1 MDVHVRHGARGGG
14 QGRRYNSPY
23 RNPAEIPVLRKFWLL
38 FAQACTLCL
47 AALFVVA
54 TLRPDL
60 LPRLSGRG
68 SNVVTLQES
77 AAPAATGGAAQPAS
91 YADAA
96 RRAMPAVVNIY
107 SSKVIKSRNP
117 VLDDSLLQKLFPD
130 FAQRIPARRATNLG
144 SGVIVAPEGYVLT
157 NHHVVDGADDI
168 ELVLSDG
175 RQVRARVRGSDPE
188 SDLAVLKAD
197 GENLPAITFG
207 AADSLQVGDVVLA
220 IGNPFGFGNTVTMG
234 IVSALGRNHLGIN
247 RFEDFIQTDAAI
259 NPGNSGGALVDA
271 AGHLV
276 GINSTI
282 YSQTGASTGI
292 GFAIPVSLAR
302 SVLEQIIKDGEVTRG
317 WLGIEPQPIT
327 REIAQALALD
337 PAEGV
342 LIRALQR
349 NGPAERAGV
358 LARDV
363 VLEIGG
369 KPTPDVPQLL
379 ARIAELAPGS
389 SAKVKVWRDGKP
401 LEMDVT
407 VGKRPKPLPQ

>member
-1 MDVHVRHGARGGG
+1 L
-14 QGRRYNSPY
+14 
-23 RNPAEIPVLRKFWLL
+23 LRKFWLL
-38 FAQACTLCL
+38 FAQACTLCI
-47 AALFVVA
+47 AVLFVVA

-60 LPRLSGRG
+60 LPRLSGKAA
-68 SNVVTLQES
+68 NVVTVQES
-77 AAPAATGGAAQPAS
+77 TAQPPVSTGGASHAVT

-107 SSKVIKSRNP
+107 SSKVVKSRNP
-117 VLDDSLLQKLFPD
+117 VLDDSLLQRLFPD
-130 FAQRIPARRATNLG
+130 FAQRVPSRRATNLG

-168 ELVLSDG
+168 ELVLADG

-207 AADSLQVGDVVLA
+207 TSDSLQVGDVVLA
-220 IGNPFGFGNTVTMG
+220 IGNPFGFGNTVTLG

-259 NPGNSGGALVDA
+259 NPGNSGGALVDS

-317 WLGIEPQPIT
+317 WLGIEPQAMT
-327 REIAQALALD
+327 REIALALALE

-363 VLEIGG
+363 VLEIAG

-379 ARIAELAPGS
+379 ARIAELPPGS
-389 SAKVKVWRDGKP
+389 SAKVKLWREGKP
-401 LEMDVT
+401 VEMDVT
-407 VGKRPKPLPQ
+407 VGKRPKPASQ

>member
-1 MDVHVRHGARGGG
+1 MVDRGS
-14 QGRRYNSPY
+14 RRRSRGYNRGI
-23 RNPAEIPVLRKFWLL
+23 RNPTANPVLRKFWLL

-47 AALFVVA
+47 AVLFVVA

-60 LPRLSGRG
+60 LPRLSGKTA
-68 SNVVTLQES
+68 NVVTVQES
-77 AAPAATGGAAQPAS
+77 TAPAVAGGPAHAVT
-91 YADAA
+91 YANAA

-107 SSKVIKSRNP
+107 SSRVMKSRNP
-117 VLDDSLLQKLFPD
+117 VLDDALLQRLFPD
-130 FAQRIPARRATNLG
+130 FAQRVPSRRATNLG

-168 ELVLSDG
+168 ELVLADG

-207 AADSLQVGDVVLA
+207 TSDSLQVGDVVLA
-220 IGNPFGFGNTVTMG
+220 IGNPFGFGNTVTLG

-282 YSQTGASTGI
+282 YSQTGTSTGI

-317 WLGIEPQPIT
+317 WLGIEPQPMT
-327 REIAQALALD
+327 REVAQALALD

-342 LIRALQR
+342 LIRGLQR

-379 ARIAELAPGS
+379 ARIAELPPGS
-389 SAKVKVWRDGKP
+389 SAKVKIWREGKP
-401 LEMDVT
+401 VEMDVM
-407 VGKRPKPLPQ
+407 VGKRPKPAAQ

>member
-1 MDVHVRHGARGGG
+1 
-14 QGRRYNSPY
+14 
-23 RNPAEIPVLRKFWLL
+23 VLRKFWLL

-47 AALFVVA
+47 AVLFVVA

-60 LPRLSGRG
+60 LPRLSGKPA
-68 SNVVTLQES
+68 NVVTVQES
-77 AAPAATGGAAQPAS
+77 TAAAPAVAGGAAHAVT

-107 SSKVIKSRNP
+107 SSKVVKSRNP
-117 VLDDSLLQKLFPD
+117 VLDDSLLQRLFPD
-130 FAQRIPARRATNLG
+130 FAQRVPSRRATNLG
-144 SGVIVAPEGYVLT
+144 SGVIVASEGYVLT

-168 ELVLSDG
+168 ELVLADG

-207 AADSLQVGDVVLA
+207 TSDGLQVGDVVLA
-220 IGNPFGFGNTVTMG
+220 IGNPFGFGNTVTLG

-317 WLGIEPQPIT
+317 WLGIEPQPMT
-327 REIAQALALD
+327 REVAQALALD

-342 LIRALQR
+342 LIRGLQR

-389 SAKVKVWRDGKP
+389 SAKVKLWREGKP
-401 LEMDVT
+401 VEMDVT
-407 VGKRPKPLPQ
+407 VGKRPKPAQ

>member
-1 MDVHVRHGARGGG
+1 
-14 QGRRYNSPY
+14 
-23 RNPAEIPVLRKFWLL
+23 VLRKFWLL

-47 AALFVVA
+47 AVLFVVA

-60 LPRLSGRG
+60 LPRLSGKAA
-68 SNVVTLQES
+68 SVVTVQE
-77 AAPAATGGAAQPAS
+77 ATTAPSSTVSTAQQTT

-96 RRAMPAVVNIY
+96 KRAMPAVVNIY
-107 SSKVIKSRNP
+107 SSKVVKARDP

-130 FAQRIPARRATNLG
+130 FAQRVPSRRATNLG

-168 ELVLSDG
+168 ELVLADG
-175 RQVRARVRGSDPE
+175 RQVRARVKGSDPE

-207 AADSLQVGDVVLA
+207 TSDALQVGDVVLA
-220 IGNPFGFGNTVTMG
+220 IGNPFGFGNTVTLG

-302 SVLEQIIKDGEVTRG
+302 SVLEQIIRDGEVTRG
-317 WLGIEPQPIT
+317 WLGIEPQAMT
-327 REIAQALALD
+327 REVALALALE

-342 LIRALQR
+342 LIRGLQR

-379 ARIAELAPGS
+379 ARIAELPPGS
-389 SAKVKVWRDGKP
+389 SARVKLWREGKP
-401 LEMDVT
+401 VDLDVT
-407 VGKRPKPLPQ
+407 VGKRPKPVAQ

>member
-1 MDVHVRHGARGGG
+1 M
-14 QGRRYNSPY
+14 
-23 RNPAEIPVLRKFWLL
+23 LRKFWLL

-47 AALFVVA
+47 AVLFVVA

-60 LPRLSGRG
+60 LPRLAGKAA
-68 SNVVTLQES
+68 NVVT
-77 AAPAATGGAAQPAS
+77 AAGVGTAPPAAARPRAS
-91 YADAA
+91 RIVCRAPR

-107 SSKVIKSRNP
+107 SSKAVKARNP
-117 VLDDSLLQKLFPD
+117 VLDDSLLQRLFPD
-130 FAQRIPARRATNLG
+130 FAQRVPSRRATSLG
-144 SGVIVAPEGYVLT
+144 SGVIVASEGYVLT

-168 ELVLSDG
+168 ELVLADG
-175 RQVRARVRGSDPE
+175 RQVRARVKGSDPE
-188 SDLAVLKAD
+188 SDLAVLKVD

-207 AADSLQVGDVVLA
+207 ASDALQVGDVVLA
-220 IGNPFGFGNTVTMG
+220 IGNPFGFGNTVTLG
-234 IVSALGRNHLGIN
+234 IVSALGRNHLGVN

-271 AGHLV
+271 AGLLV

-317 WLGIEPQPIT
+317 WLGIEPQPMT
-327 REIAQALALD
+327 REVAQALALD
-337 PAEGV
+337 AAEGV
-342 LIRALQR
+342 LIRGLQR
-349 NGPAERAGV
+349 NGPAESAGV

-379 ARIAELAPGS
+379 ARIAELLARLQREGQ
-389 SAKVKVWRDGKP
+389 ALARRQVRRDGRDGGQAAEACP
-401 LEMDVT
+401 
-407 VGKRPKPLPQ
+407 VGQASA

>member
-1 MDVHVRHGARGGG
+1 
-14 QGRRYNSPY
+14 
-23 RNPAEIPVLRKFWLL
+23 VLRKFWLL

-47 AALFVVA
+47 AVLFVVA

-60 LPRLSGRG
+60 LPRLSGK
-68 SNVVTLQES
+68 SANVVTVQES
-77 AAPAATGGAAQPAS
+77 NAPAQSVAGSAS
-91 YADAA
+91 RAVTYADAA

-107 SSKVIKSRNP
+107 SSKVVKARNP

-130 FAQRIPARRATNLG
+130 FAQRVPSRRATNLG

-168 ELVLSDG
+168 ELVLADG

-207 AADSLQVGDVVLA
+207 TSDSLQVGDVVLA
-220 IGNPFGFGNTVTMG
+220 IGNPFGFGNTVTLG

-317 WLGIEPQPIT
+317 WLGIEPQAVT
-327 REIAQALALD
+327 REIAHALSLD

-342 LIRALQR
+342 LIRGLQR

-379 ARIAELAPGS
+379 ARIAELPPGS
-389 SAKVKVWRDGKP
+389 SARVKIWREGKP
-401 LEMDVT
+401 VEMDVT
-407 VGKRPKPLPQ
+407 VGKRPKPAAQ